1 MEMKNPIR
9 GVLMALAV
17 CLLLAGT
24 AFGQR
29 PGLGYY
35 NPSLEKFGNNTL
47 SVQAFPLF
55 FGGYGLS
62 YSRNVFNQRHWV
74 GISPVLYTSSNHHT
88 TRLAERENMLG
99 FSVNLHY
106 RYNYFELPDV
116 GFRMFFQAG
125 VEYSYLD
132 ICNVAKAETHIEK
145 AGLDI
150 AIGFR
155 QNIAK
160 PLYFE
165 FFIGYGQRWLA
176 KFNNNSANVLPDI
189 SDPAVREPHYDSHIF
204 DYGRGG
210 SVLVL
215 GLNVGFLF

>member
-1 MEMKNPIR
+1 MKKPVRCILL
-9 GVLMALAV
+9 VFFAL
-17 CLLLAGT
+17 LLLAGQ

-35 NPSLEKFGNNTL
+35 NPSKERFGNNTL
-47 SVQAFPLF
+47 SVQAFPF
-55 FGGYGLS
+55 IFGGYGLS

-74 GISPVLYTSSNHHT
+74 GISPILYTSSNNHT
-88 TRLAERENMLG
+88 TRLKEKQKMLG
-99 FSVNLHY
+99 FSVNLNY

-116 GFRMFFQAG
+116 GFRMFFQCG
-125 VEYSYLD
+125 LEYSYLD
-132 ICNVAKAETHIEK
+132 IRNVAQAETHIEK

-165 FFIGYGQRWLA
+165 FFIGYGQRWLTN
-176 KFNNNSANVLPDI
+176 FNVNSSRVSSGIADLEI
-189 SDPAVREPHYDSHIF
+189 REPHYDGHIF

-215 GLNVGFLF
+215 GLNLGFLF

>member
-1 MEMKNPIR
+1 MKKPVR
-9 GVLMALAV
+9 CGLLVFCA
-17 CLLLAGT
+17 LLLSAGGV
-24 AFGQR
+24 FGQR

-35 NPSLEKFGNNTL
+35 NPSRERFGNNTL
-47 SVQAFPLF
+47 SVQAFPLV

-74 GISPVLYTSSNHHT
+74 GVSPVLYTSSNNHSR
-88 TRLAERENMLG
+88 RLRDREKMLG

-132 ICNVAKAETHIEK
+132 IRNVAKAETHIEK
-145 AGLDI
+145 TGLEV

-155 QNIAK
+155 QNIVK

-165 FFIGYGQRWLA
+165 FFIGYGQRWLTNIDINA
-176 KFNNNSANVLPDI
+176 ANV
-189 SDPAVREPHYDSHIF
+189 SDAVRDEAIRSPHYDSNIF
-204 DYGRGG
+204 DYGRAG
-210 SVLVL
+210 SCLII
-215 GLNVGFLF
+215 GLNLGFLF

>member
-1 MEMKNPIR
+1 MKKPLR
-9 GVLMALAV
+9 YSLLVFCMCLLMA
-17 CLLLAGT
+17 GG

-29 PGLGYY
+29 PGFGYF
-35 NPSLEKFGNNTL
+35 NPSTEKFGNNTL
-47 SVQAFPLF
+47 SVQLFPF
-55 FGGYGLS
+55 IFQGYGFS

-74 GISPVLYTSSNHHT
+74 GISPVLYTASNVHT
-88 TRLAERENMLG
+88 TKLAAMQKMLG

-125 VEYSYLD
+125 VEYSYWD
-132 ICNVAKAETHIEK
+132 MKNVAQAKTHVEK
-145 AGLDI
+145 VGMDV

-176 KFNNNSANVLPDI
+176 KLDIDSKNVAPSIVDETI
-189 SDPAVREPHYDSHIF
+189 RAPRYDRNIF

-210 SVLVL
+210 SVLVI
-215 GLNVGFLF
+215 GLNLGFLF

>member
-1 MEMKNPIR
+1 MKKPVR
-9 GVLMALAV
+9 CGLLVFCMCLLMA
-17 CLLLAGT
+17 GG

-29 PGLGYY
+29 PGFGYF
-35 NPSLEKFGNNTL
+35 NPSTEKFGNNTL
-47 SVQAFPLF
+47 SVQLFPF
-55 FGGYGLS
+55 IFQGYGLS
-62 YSRNVFNQRHWV
+62 YSRNVFNQRHWIGV
-74 GISPVLYTSSNHHT
+74 SPVLYTASNRHT
-88 TRLAERENMLG
+88 SRLAALEHLLG

-125 VEYSYLD
+125 VEYAYID
-132 ICNVAKAETHIEK
+132 IRNVAGAKTHIDK
-145 AGLDI
+145 FGLDV

-155 QNIAK
+155 QNIVK

-176 KFNNNSANVLPDI
+176 NLDINSANVSPSVLDESI
-189 SDPAVREPHYDSHIF
+189 STPRYDRHIF

-210 SVLVL
+210 SILVI
-215 GLNVGFLF
+215 GLNLGFLF